1 MSVFLY
7 GPALERLLTGPDGPV
22 ARELGQRAVRIESSA
37 KLIATGAPKVQTGR
51 YRSSITW
58 RLGADARGLFA
69 QIGSNVAYARFL
81 EDGTRPHWIPLAT
94 GGKTLRFVWNGEVTY
109 RKRVW
114 HPGTR
119 AYRVL
124 QRAAEM
130 NGLKVIP
137 AAASRAGA

>member
-1 MSVFLY
+1 VSVFLY
-7 GPALERLLTGPDGPV
+7 GPALERLLKGPDGPV

-37 KLIATGAPKVQTGR
+37 KLIATGAPRVQTGR

-81 EDGTRPHWIPLAT
+81 EDGTPPHIIQP
-94 GGKTLRFVWNGEVTY
+94 
-109 RKRVW
+109 RVKQALSW
-114 HPGTR
+114 PTARHPVRLVRHPGTR

>member
-1 MSVFLY
+1 MSVFLF
-7 GPALERLLTGPDGPV
+7 GPALERLLKGPDGPV

-37 KLIATGAPKVQTGR
+37 KLIATGNPKVQTGR

-58 RLGADARGLFA
+58 RIGADARGLFA
-69 QIGSNVAYARFL
+69 QIGSNVKYAVYL
-81 EDGTRPHWIPLAT
+81 EEGTRPHIIRPRIKQALNWPTARHPV
-94 GGKTLRFVWNGEVTY
+94 KFV
-109 RKRVW
+109 R

-130 NGLKVIP
+130 NGLKVVP
-137 AAASRAGA
+137 VGGASRTGA